1 MRDTEII
8 NISHGGS
15 FMPREQKISPEE
27 KVELVRR
34 CLEGEASISSSARE
48 KGVCFA
54 TIKRWIA
61 QYEMEGAAA
70 FLPREHNRIYDP
82 DVKLQA
88 VQDYLAGGGSQLA
101 ICKKYKIHKPS
112 LLESWIKVYN
122 ARGNFY
128 STKHSGGGSY
138 MTQRRSTTQ
147 EERIQIV
154 KGCIESGKNYGETA
168 KKYNVSYQQVRSW
181 VLRFE
186 ELGEAGLEDRRG
198 KRKKDQAPRTEL
210 EQAQIEIEQ
219 LKHKLYLAEMENRL
233 LKKLDEVERRDA
245 FRK

>member
-1 MRDTEII
+1 MEVV
-8 NISHGGS
+8 
-15 FMPREQKISPEE
+15 FMPREQKLSPD
-27 KVELVRR
+27 KKIELVRR
-34 CLEGEASISSSARE
+34 CLKSELGIKAAAAEV
-48 KGVCFA
+48 GVA
-54 TIKRWIA
+54 NITVQRWIA
-61 QYEMEGAAA
+61 QYEIEGASA
-70 FLPREHNRIYDP
+70 FLPRKHNRVYDP
-82 DVKLQA
+82 EVKQQA
-88 VQDYLAGGGSQLA
+88 VQDYLAGKGSQLT

-122 ARGNFY
+122 AHGDFN

-138 MTQRRSTTQ
+138 MAHRRNTTQ

-154 KGCIESGKNYGETA
+154 NDCINSDKNYGATA

-186 ELGEAGLEDRRG
+186 ELGKAGLEDRRG
-198 KRKKDQAPRTEL
+198 RRKKDQTPRTDL